1 MSEWTYCEGYIEV
14 TPFGRTQE
22 EKEFILKT
30 ILNHLPIVDGS
41 EEPMYTHVIKAGGYS
56 HRTHVD
62 EFRTRSK
69 RLYIDNC
76 HGYRLVQDRYYV
88 FIEGAF
94 RDRSF
99 SETYRQIIKWLV
111 RLSKRTIVITTDVN
125 VHGGY
130 DDQEERIYCK
140 DSEFADLYDMPSW
153 LEDNSHNWT
162 EKLLPAYY
170 GDL

>member
-1 MSEWTYCEGYIEV
+1 MSEWTYCKGYIEV

-30 ILNHLPIVDGS
+30 ILNHLPIVGGS
-41 EEPMYTHVIKAGGYS
+41 EEPMYTHIIKAGGHS
-56 HRTHVD
+56 HSTIVD
-62 EFRTRSK
+62 EFEARNK
-69 RLYIDNC
+69 RLYIGD
-76 HGYRLVQDRYYV
+76 HYGYRCVQDHYYI

-99 SETYRQIIKWLV
+99 SGTYRQIIKWLV

-125 VHGGY
+125 VYGGY
-130 DDQEERIYCK
+130 DDREERIYCK

-162 EKLLPAYY
+162 ERLLPAYY